1 MEQSEVFER
10 RASEFPALSSIVS
23 GDCIFCGIAAGREP
37 ASFVHRDSQIV
48 AFMSNAPVN
57 PGHLLVI
64 PRDHSPNLTD
74 LAPDLAATLFR
85 AAQRF
90 ASALRGSG
98 LRCEGLNLFLADG
111 AVASQLV
118 PHVHLHVIP
127 RFTGDTFKLNP
138 KGGVTTFES
147 MPAREELDR
156 AAAAIRAAL
165 VAQQGSAAD
174 ETMRLP
180 IKS

>member
-1 MEQSEVFER
+1 V
-10 RASEFPALSSIVS
+10 SSRVS
-23 GDCIFCGIAAGREP
+23 ADCIFCGIAAGREP

-57 PGHLLVI
+57 PGHLLVT
-64 PRDHSPNLTD
+64 PHHHVPSFTD
-74 LAPDLAATLFR
+74 LAPDLAATLVR

-90 ASALRGSG
+90 ALALRGSE

-127 RFTGDTFKLNP
+127 RFTSDTFKLNSR
-138 KGGVTTFES
+138 GGVSTFENV
-147 MPAREELDR
+147 PTREELDR
-156 AAAAIRAAL
+156 AAAAIRVAL
-165 VAQQGSAAD
+165 AAQQGGAAGEPQRVSFD
-174 ETMRLP
+174 P
-180 IKS
+180 

>member
-1 MEQSEVFER
+1 MS
-10 RASEFPALSSIVS
+10 AH
-23 GDCIFCGIAAGREP
+23 CIFCGIAEGRQP

-48 AFMSNAPVN
+48 AFMSNLPVN

-64 PRDHSPNLTD
+64 PRDHCPSLSD
-74 LAPDLAATLFR
+74 VAPELAATLFR

-111 AVASQLV
+111 PVASQLV

-127 RFTGDTFKLNP
+127 RFAGDTFELNSR
-138 KGGVTTFES
+138 GGVTTAES
-147 MPAREELDR
+147 MPPRKELDR
-156 AAAAIRAAL
+156 AAAAIRSALAARHG
-165 VAQQGSAAD
+165 APAD
-174 ETMRLP
+174 EPLGGGTERTKRGSP
-180 IKS
+180 SRA